1 MNEIEIYACVSGN
14 IKQVIELDLPITK
27 QEFVEGLNSGKYAT
41 TIGHG
46 SNLGKVIELNN
57 VTGIREIGRVV
68 EQEALDDV
76 EIDQFELCG
85 SEQ

>member
-1 MNEIEIYACVSGN
+1 MNEIEIYACISGN

-46 SNLGKVIELNN
+46 DIHGKVIELHP
-57 VTGIREIGRVV
+57 VHGIREIGRVV

-76 EIDQFELCG
+76 EINQFELCG

>member
-1 MNEIEIYACVSGN
+1 MNEIEIYACISGN
-14 IKQVIELDLPITK
+14 IKQVIALDIELSK
-27 QEFVEGLNSGKYAT
+27 QDFLAGLKTGKYAT

-46 SNLGKVIELNN
+46 QAHGKVIELHP
-57 VTGIREIGRVV
+57 VHGIRAIGTVI

-85 SEQ
+85 Q